1 MTIPA
6 GQAPVAELL
15 RRLSGAEPIETHIS
29 AVFVGADT
37 AWKLK
42 KAVTLGFL
50 DFAPLAAREAFA
62 RRELALNQP
71 LAPALYR
78 DVVPVTRGA
87 DGALALGG
95 PGEVVD
101 WVLRMAPLPAAD
113 FLDAVADRGGL
124 TGTLLDAMAD
134 AVLASHA
141 AARPVAPSFDAP
153 SFDAPRFDA
162 PGRAGLVLAG
172 NVRDCLATGLP
183 EARVMALG
191 AAMRARLEALAP
203 LLAARAAAGRVR
215 RCHGDLHLGNLVL
228 LDGRPTPFDALE
240 FDEALATT
248 DTGYDLAF
256 LLMDLLRR
264 GAGGAANRV
273 MNRYLARDPDIGLLP
288 ALPFWMALRA
298 MVRAHVEARRGGP
311 GEGLSYLALAEA
323 LLRPVPPRLV
333 AVGGLQGTG
342 KTWLARELAPD
353 IGMAPGALHLRTD
366 EIRKRRAGVAPED
379 RLPADAY
386 GEAVSRAVHAE
397 MFALARQA
405 LAAGHSVVLD
415 AVFLN
420 PVRRAEAE
428 AAAAPHP
435 FTGFWLEAPMAV
447 LRERVENRVGDASDA
462 TVAVLESAA
471 GADPGVI
478 AWQRL
483 DATAPRD
490 AARAALALSGG
501 IGA

>member
-6 GQAPVAELL
+6 EQLEVAALL
-15 RRLSGAEPIETHIS
+15 RRLSGADPIETHIS

-50 DFAPLAAREAFA
+50 DFAPLEAREGFA

-71 LAPALYR
+71 LAPGLYR

-95 PGEVVD
+95 EGPVVD
-101 WVLRMAPLPAAD
+101 WVLRMAPVPAAD

-124 TGTLLDAMAD
+124 DGKLLDAMAD
-134 AVLASHA
+134 AVLASHEA
-141 AARPVAPSFDAP
+141 AAPAPP
-153 SFDAPRFDA
+153 GFDA
-162 PGRAGLVLAG
+162 PGRAGAVLAG

-183 EARVMALG
+183 EARVLALG
-191 AAMRARLEALAP
+191 AAMQARLEALAP
-203 LLAARAAAGRVR
+203 LLRARAAAGRVR

-264 GAGGAANRV
+264 GQRGAANRV
-273 MNRYLARDPDIGLLP
+273 LNRYLARDPDIGMLA

-298 MVRAHVEARRGGP
+298 MVRAHVEARRGGD
-311 GEGLSYLALAEA
+311 GMAYLAAAEA
-323 LLRPVPPRLV
+323 HLAPVPPRLV
-333 AVGGLQGTG
+333 AIGGLQGTG
-342 KTWLARELAPD
+342 KTWLARDLAPD
-353 IGMAPGALHLRTD
+353 LGVAPGALHLRTD
-366 EIRKRRAGVAPED
+366 EIRKRRAGVAPEEK
-379 RLPADAY
+379 LPASAY
-386 GEAVSRAVHAE
+386 AEGESLAVHAA
-397 MFALARQA
+397 MFDLARQA

-428 AAAAPHP
+428 EAAAPHP

-447 LRERVENRVGDASDA
+447 LRERVEKRVGDASDA

-471 GADPGVI
+471 TADPGVI
-478 AWQRL
+478 TWQRL
-483 DATAPRD
+483 EATAPRD
-490 AARAALALSGG
+490 AARATLALSGG
-501 IGA
+501 IGAYS